1 MRDVNVVIARRSLAA
16 LALSVAIVAC
26 GRSENSTTDSAA
38 GNVGAAAATVDTGVG
53 NATTP
58 MAGGT
63 AQITPADAKSV
74 SDASEYKLTE
84 QNLRQFIAASD
95 SLAALRRRDP
105 AVRAM
110 FDKEVNDAG
119 ITTDA
124 QTRDAGRKRLEDN
137 PAIANV
143 IESTGMSARDYF
155 VASIAIAQAERF
167 IGNPKGAPPTAALPG
182 NAEFLQKHQ
191 AELSRLR
198 GLERGGTPPVSAS
211 PGTNSP
217 SPSPVSTPR
226 Q

>member
-1 MRDVNVVIARRSLAA
+1 MRDVNVVIVRRSVAA
-16 LALSVAIVAC
+16 LAVSVTLVGC

-38 GNVGAAAATVDTGVG
+38 GNVGAAAATVDTGLS
-53 NATTP
+53 NAATP

-84 QNLRQFIAASD
+84 ENFRQFIAASD
-95 SLAALRRRDP
+95 SLVALRKRDA

-110 FDKEVNDAG
+110 FDKQVNDAG
-119 ITTDA
+119 ITTEA
-124 QTRDAGRKRLEDN
+124 QTRDAGLKRLEEN

-167 IGNPKGAPPTAALPG
+167 MGNPKAAPPTAALPA
-182 NAEFLQKHQ
+182 NAEFLQQHQ
-191 AELSRLR
+191 SELSRLR
-198 GLERGGTPPVSAS
+198 ALERGTTPVSAS

-217 SPSPVSTPR
+217 TPSPASAPR

>member
-1 MRDVNVVIARRSLAA
+1 MRDVNVVIARRSATA
-16 LALSVAIVAC
+16 LALAATLAAC

-38 GNVGAAAATVDTGVG
+38 GNVGVAAPVDTGLG
-53 NATTP
+53 NAATP

-84 QNLRQFIAASD
+84 QNFRQFLAASD
-95 SLAALRRRDP
+95 SLVALRRRDP

-110 FDKEVNDAG
+110 FDKDVNDAG

-124 QTRDAGRKRLEDN
+124 QTRDAGLKRLEEN

-155 VASIAIAQAERF
+155 VASIAVAQAERF
-167 IGNPKGAPPTAALPG
+167 IGNPQAAPPTAALPG
-182 NAEFLQKHQ
+182 NAEFLRQHQ

-198 GLERGGTPPVSAS
+198 ALERGSTPVSAS
-211 PGTNSP
+211 PGTGTPASAG
-217 SPSPVSTPR
+217 TPR

>member
-1 MRDVNVVIARRSLAA
+1 MRDVNGVIARRSA
-16 LALSVAIVAC
+16 LALAASVALVAC

-38 GNVGAAAATVDTGVG
+38 GNVAAAAATVDTGLS
-53 NATTP
+53 NAATP

-84 QNLRQFIAASD
+84 ENFRQFIAASD
-95 SLAALRRRDP
+95 SLVALRKRDA

-124 QTRDAGRKRLEDN
+124 QTRDAGLKRLEEN

-167 IGNPKGAPPTAALPG
+167 MGNPKAAPPTAALPG

-191 AELSRLR
+191 TELSRLR
-198 GLERGGTPPVSAS
+198 ALERGTTPVSAS
-211 PGTNSP
+211 PGTDSP
-217 SPSPVSTPR
+217 ASASAPR
-226 Q
+226 P

>member
-1 MRDVNVVIARRSLAA
+1 MRDVNVVIARRSAV
-16 LALSVAIVAC
+16 ALSMSVALVAC
-26 GRSENSTTDSAA
+26 GRSENSTMDSAA
-38 GNVGAAAATVDTGVG
+38 GNVGAAAATVDTGLN
-53 NATTP
+53 NAATP

-84 QNLRQFIAASD
+84 QNFRQFIAASD
-95 SLAALRRRDP
+95 SLVALRRRDP

-110 FDKEVNDAG
+110 FDKQVNDAG
-119 ITTDA
+119 ITTQA
-124 QTRDAGRKRLEDN
+124 QTRDAGLKRLEEN
-137 PAIANV
+137 PAIADV

-167 IGNPKGAPPTAALPG
+167 MGNPKAAPPTAALPG
-182 NAEFLQKHQ
+182 NAEFLQQHP

-198 GLERGGTPPVSAS
+198 ALERGTTPVSAS

-217 SPSPVSTPR
+217 APSPVSTPR

>member
-1 MRDVNVVIARRSLAA
+1 MRDMSVVTARRSAVA
-16 LALSVAIVAC
+16 LALSATLVAC

-38 GNVGAAAATVDTGVG
+38 GNVGAAAATIDTGMS
-53 NATTP
+53 NAATP

-74 SDASEYKLTE
+74 SDASEFKLTE
-84 QNLRQFIAASD
+84 RNFRQFIAASD

-167 IGNPKGAPPTAALPG
+167 MGNPKAAPPTAALPG
-182 NAEFLQKHQ
+182 NAEFLQRHQ
-191 AELSRLR
+191 GELTRLR
-198 GLERGGTPPVSAS
+198 ALERGAAPVSAS
-211 PGTNSP
+211 PGTGT
-217 SPSPVSTPR
+217 TPPAGAPKP
-226 Q
+226 

>member
-1 MRDVNVVIARRSLAA
+1 MRDVNGVIARRSA
-16 LALSVAIVAC
+16 LALAASVTLVAC

-38 GNVGAAAATVDTGVG
+38 GNVAAAAAAVDTGPS
-53 NATTP
+53 NAATP

-84 QNLRQFIAASD
+84 QNFRQFIAASD
-95 SLAALRRRDP
+95 SLVALRKRDP

-119 ITTDA
+119 ITTEA
-124 QTRDAGRKRLEDN
+124 QTRDAGLKRLEEN
-137 PAIANV
+137 AAIANV

-167 IGNPKGAPPTAALPG
+167 MGNPKAAPPTPALPG

-198 GLERGGTPPVSAS
+198 ALERGSTPVSAS
-211 PGTNSP
+211 PGTSSP
-217 SPSPVSTPR
+217 SPASTPR
-226 Q
+226 E

>member
-1 MRDVNVVIARRSLAA
+1 MRDVNGVIARRSA
-16 LALSVAIVAC
+16 LALAASVALVAC

-38 GNVGAAAATVDTGVG
+38 GNVAAAAATVDTGLS
-53 NATTP
+53 NAATP

-84 QNLRQFIAASD
+84 ENFRQFIAASD
-95 SLAALRRRDP
+95 SLVALRKRDA

-110 FDKEVNDAG
+110 FDKQVNDAG

-124 QTRDAGRKRLEDN
+124 QTRDAGLKRLEDN
-137 PAIANV
+137 PAVANV

-167 IGNPKGAPPTAALPG
+167 MGNPKAAPPTAALPA
-182 NAEFLQKHQ
+182 NAEFLQQHQ
-191 AELSRLR
+191 SELSRLR
-198 GLERGGTPPVSAS
+198 ALERGTTPVSDS

-217 SPSPVSTPR
+217 SPSPTSTPR

>member
-1 MRDVNVVIARRSLAA
+1 MRDVNGVIARRSA
-16 LALSVAIVAC
+16 LALAASVALVAC

-38 GNVGAAAATVDTGVG
+38 GNVAAAAATVDTGLS
-53 NATTP
+53 NAATP

-84 QNLRQFIAASD
+84 QNFRQFIAASD
-95 SLAALRRRDP
+95 SLAALRKRDS

-124 QTRDAGRKRLEDN
+124 QTRDAGLKRLEEN

-167 IGNPKGAPPTAALPG
+167 MGNPKAAPPTPALPG

-191 AELSRLR
+191 TELSRLR
-198 GLERGGTPPVSAS
+198 ALERGTTPVSAS
-211 PGTNSP
+211 PGTDSP
-217 SPSPVSTPR
+217 SPASAPR
-226 Q
+226 P

>member
-1 MRDVNVVIARRSLAA
+1 MREGNVMIARRSAIALALAAA
-16 LALSVAIVAC
+16 LAAC

-38 GNVGAAAATVDTGVG
+38 GNVGAAAVDTGLG
-53 NATTP
+53 NAATP

-84 QNLRQFIAASD
+84 QNFRQFLAASD
-95 SLAALRRRDP
+95 SLVALRRRDA

-110 FDKEVNDAG
+110 FDKDVNDAG

-124 QTRDAGRKRLEDN
+124 QTRDAGLKRLEEN

-167 IGNPKGAPPTAALPG
+167 MGNPKAAPPTAALPG
-182 NAEFLQKHQ
+182 NAEFLQQHQ

-198 GLERGGTPPVSAS
+198 ALERGSTPVSAS
-211 PGTNSP
+211 PGAP
-217 SPSPVSTPR
+217 SPAGAPR
-226 Q
+226 P

>member
-1 MRDVNVVIARRSLAA
+1 MRDVNVVSARRTVVA
-16 LALSVAIVAC
+16 LALGMALGAC

-38 GNVGAAAATVDTGVG
+38 GNVGAAAATADTGLG
-53 NATTP
+53 NAATP

-84 QNLRQFIAASD
+84 TNFRQFIAASD
-95 SLAALRRRDP
+95 SLVALRRRDP

-137 PAIANV
+137 PAISNV

-167 IGNPKGAPPTAALPG
+167 IGNPKAAPPTAALPG
-182 NAEFLQKHQ
+182 NAEFLQTHQ
-191 AELSRLR
+191 NELTRLR
-198 GLERGGTPPVSAS
+198 ALERGAAPVSAT
-211 PGTNSP
+211 PGTG
-217 SPSPVSTPR
+217 TPAPTSAPR
-226 Q
+226 P

>member
-1 MRDVNVVIARRSLAA
+1 MRDVNVVIARRSAA
-16 LALSVAIVAC
+16 LALSVALVAC
-26 GRSENSTTDSAA
+26 GQSENSTTDSAA
-38 GNVGAAAATVDTGVG
+38 GNVGGAAATADTGLS

-84 QNLRQFIAASD
+84 QNFRQFIAASD

-110 FDKEVNDAG
+110 FDKQVNDAG
-119 ITTDA
+119 ITTQA

-167 IGNPKGAPPTAALPG
+167 MGNPKSAPPTAALPG

-191 AELSRLR
+191 AELSQLR
-198 GLERGGTPPVSAS
+198 ALERGGATPVSAS

>member
-1 MRDVNVVIARRSLAA
+1 MRDVNVVIARRSVAA
-16 LALSVAIVAC
+16 LALSATIMAC

-38 GNVGAAAATVDTGVG
+38 GNVAAAAATVDTGLS
-53 NATTP
+53 NAATP

-84 QNLRQFIAASD
+84 QNFRQFIAASD
-95 SLAALRRRDP
+95 SLVALRRRDA

-119 ITTDA
+119 ITTDV
-124 QTRDAGRKRLEDN
+124 QTRDAGLKRLEEN
-137 PAIANV
+137 PAISNV
-143 IESTGMSARDYF
+143 IESTGMSVRDYF

-167 IGNPKGAPPTAALPG
+167 MGNPKAAPPTAALPG
-182 NAEFLQKHQ
+182 NAEFLQQHQ

-198 GLERGGTPPVSAS
+198 ALERGSTPVSAS
-211 PGTNSP
+211 PGTGSPAP
-217 SPSPVSTPR
+217 SPASTPR
-226 Q
+226 E

>member
-1 MRDVNVVIARRSLAA
+1 MRDVNGVIARRSA
-16 LALSVAIVAC
+16 LALAMGVTLVAC

-38 GNVGAAAATVDTGVG
+38 GNVAAAAATVDTGPS
-53 NATTP
+53 NAATP

-84 QNLRQFIAASD
+84 QNFRQFIAASD
-95 SLAALRRRDP
+95 SLVALRKRDP

-119 ITTDA
+119 ITTEA
-124 QTRDAGRKRLEDN
+124 QTRDAGLKRLEEN
-137 PAIANV
+137 AAIANV

-167 IGNPKGAPPTAALPG
+167 MGNPKAAPPTPALPG

-198 GLERGGTPPVSAS
+198 ALERGSTPVSAS
-211 PGTNSP
+211 PGTSSP
-217 SPSPVSTPR
+217 SPSPTGTPR

>member
-1 MRDVNVVIARRSLAA
+1 MRDVNVVIARRSVAA
-16 LALSVAIVAC
+16 LALSATIMAC

-38 GNVGAAAATVDTGVG
+38 DNVAAAAATVDTGLS
-53 NATTP
+53 NAATP

-84 QNLRQFIAASD
+84 TNFRQFIAASD
-95 SLAALRRRDP
+95 SLVALRRRDA

-119 ITTDA
+119 ITTDV
-124 QTRDAGRKRLEDN
+124 QTRDAGLKRLEEN
-137 PAIANV
+137 PAISNV
-143 IESTGMSARDYF
+143 IESTGMSVRDYF

-167 IGNPKGAPPTAALPG
+167 MGNPKAAPPTAALPG
-182 NAEFLQKHQ
+182 NAEFLQQHQ

-198 GLERGGTPPVSAS
+198 ALERGSTPVSAS
-211 PGTNSP
+211 PGTASPAP
-217 SPSPVSTPR
+217 SPASTPR
-226 Q
+226 E

>member
-1 MRDVNVVIARRSLAA
+1 MRDVNVVVARRSVVA
-16 LALSVAIVAC
+16 LALSVTVVAC

-38 GNVGAAAATVDTGVG
+38 GNVGGAAAAIDTGLS
-53 NATTP
+53 NAATP

-84 QNLRQFIAASD
+84 KNFRQFIAASD
-95 SLAALRRRDP
+95 SLVALRRRDA

-110 FDKEVNDAG
+110 FDKDVNDAG

-124 QTRDAGRKRLEDN
+124 QTRDAGRKRLEEN

-167 IGNPKGAPPTAALPG
+167 MGNPKSAPPTAALPG
-182 NAEFLQKHQ
+182 NAEFLQTHQ
-191 AELSRLR
+191 TELSRLR
-198 GLERGGTPPVSAS
+198 ALERGATPVSAS
-211 PGTNSP
+211 PGS
-217 SPSPVSTPR
+217 SSSAPR
-226 Q
+226 P